1 MSLPEDGADPP
12 VRDAQT
18 TILPDAQAILLHG
31 GQVLM
36 IFEDARAPIPCGGT
50 LHQGGRT
57 MPWIAECW
65 RVGEN
70 ETWCGLAVLGALPA
84 PDARVHEAGS
94 ARIWRLGHPLRVDVA
109 PQPLADFV
117 KRAGVDS
124 RDVFGFLVR
133 HLLKGRP
140 TDSAI
145 TRAHQTFARN
155 FFTAAAERDG
165 FIEILGAT
173 EGGGIFAQGWSVSL
187 GEGTS
192 TLASVSSD
200 LSVCKVEVA
209 LFEREDILPP
219 GHGFCLFGK
228 SWNEETL
235 ETVDAVFFERGGKL
249 HRLDVVRGSVLLLH
263 DDATTDHVRHM
274 LPRLM
279 GTDDTARAFK
289 RICRARYQGVDTLSQ
304 TVLPIAAAF
313 DSVLQAPDG
322 ALLIVGWLLDP
333 LRRVERVILKSTA
346 NLYAP
351 LNSSWSPLPRPDLN
365 HGFAANPNFAHLL
378 GAHDVMHGFI
388 THASAE
394 PGQITGAQVYLELVL
409 DDESCLFSPVKVTP
423 FESAE
428 RLPQVL
434 AALSPNEPE
443 LDRIVEDHLA
453 PFLDSV
459 QPTSGGTRRGAVA
472 RPIPLGAQTGA
483 RAVSA
488 VMPFRSFAELQPV
501 FGLLAATPDA
511 ELLDLKLVTSRA
523 IAADV
528 RKKLGDAFR
537 FYGLRGSLVIASE
550 HETIAGKLD
559 AGVEAGTSDWVLCWM
574 PDALPERPGWLTP
587 LIAAASALPGSALVS
602 PALTYED
609 GSIYFGGEQLDP
621 SAAHGGSVLSGYG
634 ANRLPRGGPEMVSAG
649 AAEVALVRRDL
660 LASVGGFSGHLFS
673 DAYAHVDLATR
684 LRRAGSAAYCAGAVE
699 FWMLDGFQE
708 FENSA
713 FTNLM
718 RQVDSALL
726 QRRNRPNTGDR
737 TA

>member
-1 MSLPEDGADPP
+1 MSPPEDAAELP
-12 VRDAQT
+12 VREPAT
-18 TILPDAQAILLHG
+18 ALLPDAQAILLHG

-36 IFEDARAPIPCGGT
+36 IFEDATAPIPCGGT
-50 LHQGGRT
+50 LHQGGQT
-57 MPWIAECW
+57 QPWTAECW
-65 RVGEN
+65 RAGES
-70 ETWCGLAVLGALPA
+70 ESWCGLAVLGSLPG
-84 PDARVHEAGS
+84 PDARVHEAGA
-94 ARIWRLGHPLRVDVA
+94 ARVWRLGHPLRVDIA

-133 HLLKGRP
+133 HLLQGRP
-140 TDSAI
+140 SDSAV
-145 TRAHQTFARN
+145 TRAHQAFARS

-187 GEGTS
+187 GEGS
-192 TLASVSSD
+192 ATLASVSND

-219 GHGFCLFGK
+219 GRGFCLFGK
-228 SWNEETL
+228 SWIEQAL
-235 ETVDAVFFERGGKL
+235 ETIDAVFFERGGRL
-249 HRLDVVRGSVLLLH
+249 HRLDVVRGSVLLLR

-274 LPRLM
+274 LPRLE
-279 GTDDTARAFK
+279 GAGDTARAFK

-313 DSVLQAPDG
+313 DAVLQAPDG
-322 ALLIVGWLLDP
+322 ALLVVGWLLDP
-333 LRRVERVILKSTA
+333 LRRVERVILKSTG

-351 LNSSWSPLPRPDLN
+351 LNASWSPLPRPDLN

-388 THASAE
+388 SHAPAE
-394 PGQITGAQVYLELVL
+394 PGQVRGAQVYLELVL
-409 DDESCLFSPVKVTP
+409 DDESCLFSPVCVTP

-428 RLPQVL
+428 RLQQVL

-453 PFLDSV
+453 PFLASV
-459 QPTSGGTRRGAVA
+459 QPTSAGTRRGAMA
-472 RPIPLGAQTGA
+472 RPIPLGNQTGTRQVA
-483 RAVSA
+483 A

-501 FGLLAATPDA
+501 FGLLAATADA
-511 ELLDLKLVTSRA
+511 DLLELTLVTSRA
-523 IAADV
+523 VAADV
-528 RKKLGDAFR
+528 LKRLGDAFR

-559 AGVEAGTSDWVLCWM
+559 AGVGAGSTDWVLCWM
-574 PDALPERPGWLTP
+574 PDALPTRPDWIAP

-609 GSIYFGGEQLDP
+609 GSIYFGGERLDLA
-621 SAAHGGSVLSGYG
+621 AAHGGCVLSGYG
-634 ANRLPRGGPEMVSAG
+634 ADRLPRGGPEMVSAG
-649 AAEVALVRRDL
+649 AAEVALIRRDL
-660 LASVGGFSGHLFS
+660 LDAVGGFSGHLFS
-673 DAYAHVDLATR
+673 DAYAHVDLAAR
-684 LRRAGSAAYCAGAVE
+684 LRRAGSTAYCAGSVE
-699 FWMLDGFQE
+699 FWMLDGVQE
-708 FENSA
+708 VENSA

-726 QRRNRPNTGDR
+726 QRRGRSNPGDPL
-737 TA
+737 A